1 MVPPQTVWMNTF
13 GYAFMTEF
21 PMGWLAT
28 TDFLN
33 LFTSEHEI
41 EKPSLNSSLTSHLN
55 PNKWSHSILRQ
66 NNSHGNAVRD
76 RDALIIHCHIDDLLT
91 VSETT

>member
-1 MVPPQTVWMNTF
+1 
-13 GYAFMTEF
+13 MTEF

-55 PNKWSHSILRQ
+55 PNALSHSTLRQ
-66 NNSHGNAVRD
+66 NDSHGNAVRD
-76 RDALIIHCHIDDLLT
+76 RGTLIIHSHIDDLLT
-91 VSETT
+91 VSGTT